1 MVEQSPLPPQ
11 VKLDIHN
18 ILTRVGSTETDGD
31 VLDLT
36 LGSLDALGFELGCVV
51 ILGTSLGT
59 SEGPLDILGISVGEN
74 EGPVLLE
81 GTIDIEGCELGNPD
95 GWAVKLG
102 TPDGWVL
109 TVGFDD
115 GWLELDGSVDVDG

>member
-1 MVEQSPLPPQ
+1 MSTYIGRTEPSPPQ

-74 EGPVLLE
+74 EGSND
-81 GTIDIEGCELGNPD
+81 GTFDSD
-95 GWAVKLG
+95 GL
-102 TPDGWVL
+102 
-109 TVGFDD
+109 
-115 GWLELDGSVDVDG
+115 